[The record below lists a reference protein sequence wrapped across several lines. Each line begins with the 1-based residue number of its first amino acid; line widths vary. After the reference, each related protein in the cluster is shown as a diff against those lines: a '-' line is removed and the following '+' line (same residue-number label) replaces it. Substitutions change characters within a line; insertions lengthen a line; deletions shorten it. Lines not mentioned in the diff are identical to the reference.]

1 MDTSLNKSTAE
12 ATQWEEDGMSSEIER
27 REQAGGTAGRKVKTM
42 RGKVLEECGVAAC
55 VCVLGPLTVAE
66 ADGDTTE

>member
-1 MDTSLNKSTAE
+1 
-12 ATQWEEDGMSSEIER
+12 MSSEIER